1 VRISCVDICRQN
13 FPLSAKGRGDADQRE
28 VSVGKALLSGAVKWA
43 TYMASMAY
51 QKMQNAVLTTSRV
64 FENPTDSCARSDF
77 QEPRVSQSINRRRNQ
92 TMTSFKIL
100 SAAAILSMMTA
111 PPLFAQAAIGEPGAY
126 AFYHPN
132 ADVLNAGRPLPRETA
147 GAMASVP
154 FRGSNAFAGT
164 DSGANAS
171 CAQRYRSYD
180 PGSGTFLGRDGHRHP
195 CE

>member
-1 VRISCVDICRQN
+1 VY
-13 FPLSAKGRGDADQRE
+13 A
-28 VSVGKALLSGAVKWA
+28 
-43 TYMASMAY
+43 ASENE
-51 QKMQNAVLTTSRV
+51 NAVL
-64 FENPTDSCARSDF
+64 ENVASSKILRARM
-77 QEPRVSQSINRRRNQ
+77 QVRILWEPRVSQSINRRRNQ

-154 FRGSNAFAGT
+154 FRGSNAYAGT

>member
-1 VRISCVDICRQN
+1 VY
-13 FPLSAKGRGDADQRE
+13 A
-28 VSVGKALLSGAVKWA
+28 
-43 TYMASMAY
+43 ASENE
-51 QKMQNAVLTTSRV
+51 NAVL
-64 FENPTDSCARSDF
+64 ENVASSKILRARM
-77 QEPRVSQSINRRRNQ
+77 QVRILWEPRVSQSINRRRNQ
-92 TMTSFKIL
+92 AMTSFKIL

-111 PPLFAQAAIGEPGAY
+111 PPPLFAQAAIGEPGAY

-154 FRGSNAFAGT
+154 FRGSNAYAGT

-171 CAQRYRSYD
+171 CARRYRSYD

>member
-1 VRISCVDICRQN
+1 VY
-13 FPLSAKGRGDADQRE
+13 A
-28 VSVGKALLSGAVKWA
+28 
-43 TYMASMAY
+43 ASENE
-51 QKMQNAVLTTSRV
+51 NAVL
-64 FENPTDSCARSDF
+64 ENVASSKILRARM
-77 QEPRVSQSINRRRNQ
+77 QVRILWEPRVSQLINRRRNQ

-132 ADVLNAGRPLPRETA
+132 ADVLNAGRPLLRETA

-154 FRGSNAFAGT
+154 FRGSNAYAGT

-171 CAQRYRSYD
+171 CARRYRSYD
-180 PGSGTFLGRDGHRHP
+180 PGSGTFLGHDGHWHP

>member
-1 VRISCVDICRQN
+1 
-13 FPLSAKGRGDADQRE
+13 
-28 VSVGKALLSGAVKWA
+28 
-43 TYMASMAY
+43 
-51 QKMQNAVLTTSRV
+51 
-64 FENPTDSCARSDF
+64 
-77 QEPRVSQSINRRRNQ
+77 
-92 TMTSFKIL
+92 MTSFKIL

-154 FRGSNAFAGT
+154 FRGSNAYAGT
-164 DSGANAS
+164 YSGANAS

-180 PGSGTFLGRDGHRHP
+180 PGSGTFLGHDGHRHP

>member
-1 VRISCVDICRQN
+1 MY
-13 FPLSAKGRGDADQRE
+13 A
-28 VSVGKALLSGAVKWA
+28 
-43 TYMASMAY
+43 ASENE
-51 QKMQNAVLTTSRV
+51 NAVL
-64 FENPTDSCARSDF
+64 ENVASSKILRARM
-77 QEPRVSQSINRRRNQ
+77 QVRILWEPRVSQSINRRRNQ
-92 TMTSFKIL
+92 TTTSFKIL

-154 FRGSNAFAGT
+154 FRGSNAYAGT

-171 CAQRYRSYD
+171 CARRYRSYD

>member
-1 VRISCVDICRQN
+1 VY
-13 FPLSAKGRGDADQRE
+13 A
-28 VSVGKALLSGAVKWA
+28 
-43 TYMASMAY
+43 ASENE
-51 QKMQNAVLTTSRV
+51 NAVL
-64 FENPTDSCARSDF
+64 ENVASSKILRARM
-77 QEPRVSQSINRRRNQ
+77 QVRILWEPRVSQLINRRRNQ

-154 FRGSNAFAGT
+154 FRGSNAYAGT